1 MKYSVLIV
9 DDNLTNLKLAASVL
23 NPYYKLFIADDGEK
37 AIQIAETKSPHLIL
51 LDVMMPGISGY
62 EVCKLL
68 KQNVKTKDIP
78 IIFLTAKTDESDIE
92 MAFDSGGV
100 DYVTKPFKVK
110 ELLSR
115 VKTQI
120 DLKAALE
127 ALKEQIVNRDK
138 FFSIIAHDLR
148 SPFNGFLN
156 MTELMAQGLMGF
168 TEEEL
173 TETGKAM
180 HESASNLYKLIEN
193 LLDWSRIQ
201 KGQIE
206 YDPKEIEI
214 GKIVSESLNAIY
226 QRAAQK
232 GITIKNEVAKDL
244 KIYADEKMISTV
256 LRNLI
261 SNAVKFTRRDGEV
274 TIGSGLTDKGDVV
287 ISVKDNGVGIAV
299 NDINKLFRIEE
310 KVKSVGTDGEPS
322 TGLGL
327 LLCKE
332 FVEKHN
338 GRIWVES
345 EEGKGSTFYFTL
357 PRLI

>member
-23 NPYYKLFIADDGEK
+23 SPHYKLFIADDGEK
-37 AIQIAETKSPHLIL
+37 AIKIAETKAPDLIL

-68 KQNVKTKDIP
+68 KQSEVTKEIP
-78 IIFLTAKTDESDIE
+78 VIFLTAKTDESDIE
-92 MAFDSGGV
+92 MAFEVGGV
-100 DYVTKPFKVK
+100 DYVTNPFKVK
-110 ELLSR
+110 EILSR

-120 DLKAALE
+120 DLKEARE
-127 ALKEQIVNRDK
+127 ALKDQIVNRDN

-156 MTELMAQGLMGF
+156 MTELLAEGIEEF
-168 TEEEL
+168 SKEEL
-173 TETGKAM
+173 SEISKEMYKT
-180 HESASNLYKLIEN
+180 SLNLFKLIEN
-193 LLDWSRIQ
+193 LLDWARMQ

-206 YDPKEIEI
+206 YKPKEINI
-214 GKIVSESLNAIY
+214 CDLVNESLSAIN

-232 GITIKNEVAKDL
+232 GITISNEVAEDL
-244 KIYADEKMISTV
+244 KINADEKMISTV

-274 TIGSGLTDKGDVV
+274 TIASDLSDSKEVI
-287 ISVKDNGVGIAV
+287 ISVKDNGVGISV
-299 NDINKLFRIEE
+299 NDINKLFRMEE
-310 KVKSVGTDGEPS
+310 KVKSIGTDGEPS

-332 FVEKHN
+332 FIEKHC

-345 EEGKGSTFYFTL
+345 EEGKGSTFYFSI
-357 PRLI
+357 PKAI